1 MSALSAI
8 AQVRLNGCR
17 IDLAPDTTPVLADAL
32 HAHGAR
38 GVRVACDHGVCG
50 ACTVRVDGRLA
61 TACSTLTAS
70 VDGCRV
76 DTIESS
82 GSAAALGPVQAAFI
96 AERAFQCGMCTPG
109 MVMLAQSL
117 LERHPDP
124 TPAQVRAWMGAN
136 VCRCTGYQ
144 TIEAAVLHA
153 AAAGRTAAV
162 PAAAIEALR
171 PEDIAKV
178 TGQPMF
184 TMDIA
189 LHDLAEAKV
198 LRSPH
203 AHARIVSID
212 TAAAAALDG
221 VYTVVTGAD
230 LQTMAVPTYGLWIKD
245 QPVLAIDRVRHV
257 GDPVAAVLARDA
269 SLALR
274 ALDLIRVVYEP
285 LSAVATTAQALA
297 PGAPQLFDTPSPG
310 VVPPHGAGVT
320 TAKEPAPNV
329 LYEFRHTM
337 GDVAAAFAEADH
349 IFEDSF
355 AFSRMSHIHLEPL
368 VTLARPMGRGVE
380 IWSCNQDP
388 FLLRQ
393 DIGEMFG
400 LPEHLVRVHTGA
412 IGGGFGAKSFCKV
425 EPLAVLLA
433 LKAGRA
439 VRLSLSMDESML
451 TLSQH
456 SAQLQLVTAVRKDG
470 RLLARRADI
479 VLDAGAYADASALVA
494 DKVGYRIGG
503 PYRWQALDSR
513 ARAVR
518 THTVPAGSYRGY
530 GGTQASWA
538 SESQIDMIARR
549 LQLDP
554 VEMRRRNLLRP
565 GEPFRPGD
573 SAMDC
578 DLAAGL
584 DVVAARIAWGRPSA
598 PAAAH
603 CRRGK
608 GVAIGFKDGG
618 GQGRYAQARVKVTA
632 EGHALV
638 SCATV
643 DMGQGATEVFRRI
656 VGEVLSIDPSR
667 VGRADIDTDQTAFDQ
682 GTHAS
687 SATVVTGEAVRR
699 AAEAV
704 RDRILEFAA
713 QQWACSA
720 ALLSLA
726 DGHVQRG
733 DQRTRTPLAAL
744 VRSHYGGLGAEF
756 VGVGEVKIATDAR
769 APLHAP
775 IVYWMP
781 NWVAAEV
788 EIDTQTGQV
797 TVLQLVSAA
806 DAGKALVPS
815 AVHGQIQGAALQ
827 GLGQALYEQ
836 LVVDAGVPSNATPQ
850 RYRVPLAGDLP
861 AVFESIVLEHGLGR
875 GPLGAKGVGEAG
887 ILGVCAAIAN
897 AIEDAT
903 GARLTALPMT
913 PDAVLAALDG
923 LDGRARPRPRTDSPL
938 PAPP

>member
-1 MSALSAI
+1 MSAFSAI
-8 AQVRLNGCR
+8 AQVRLNGRR

-70 VDGCRV
+70 VDGCSV

-82 GSAAALGPVQAAFI
+82 GTAAALGPVQAAFI

-109 MVMLAQSL
+109 MVALAQSL

-124 TPAQVRAWMGAN
+124 TPEQVRAWMGAN

-153 AAAGRTAAV
+153 AAAVHSTAATQ
-162 PAAAIEALR
+162 ALR

-285 LSAVATTAQALA
+285 LGAVATTAQALA

-425 EPLAVLLA
+425 EPLVVLLA
-433 LKAGRA
+433 LNAGRA

-513 ARAVR
+513 ARSVR
-518 THTVPAGSYRGY
+518 THTVPAGSYRGF

-549 LQLDP
+549 LKLDP
-554 VEMRRRNLLRP
+554 VEMRRINLLHP

-584 DVVAARIAWGRPSA
+584 DAVAARIGWGQASA
-598 PAAAH
+598 ASAAH

-608 GVAIGFKDGG
+608 GIAIGFKDGG

-632 EGHALV
+632 DGNALV

-656 VGEVLSIDPSR
+656 VAEVLSLDPSR

-687 SATVVTGEAVRR
+687 SATVITGEAVRR

-704 RDRILEFAA
+704 RDRILAFAT
-713 QQWACSA
+713 QQWECSA

-726 DGHVQRG
+726 DGHVLRG
-733 DQRTRTPLAAL
+733 DQRTPLATL
-744 VRSHYGGLGAEF
+744 VRSHYGGLGTEF
-756 VGVGEVKIATDAR
+756 EGVGEVKIASDAR

-788 EIDTQTGQV
+788 EIDTQTGQLS
-797 TVLQLVSAA
+797 VLQLISAA
-806 DAGKALVPS
+806 DVGKALVPA

-836 LVVDAGVPSNATPQ
+836 LVVSAGEPLNATPQ

-913 PDAVLAALDG
+913 PDAVLAALDALAG
-923 LDGRARPRPRTDSPL
+923 SPN
-938 PAPP
+938 PVPT